1 MTDSEK
7 LDLLLSEMQN
17 MKAEMQKTRSETQE
31 LRTENQAEIRE
42 MRAEIQ
48 GLRAET
54 QSMRAENQDIQ
65 KDIHEIRQ
73 KVNRLEVGQ
82 AELKREIYRIDRKI
96 SDTYNLALD
105 AWGQGVENRTYLE
118 ENLQKA

>member
-1 MTDSEK
+1 
-7 LDLLLSEMQN
+7 
-17 MKAEMQKTRSETQE
+17 
-31 LRTENQAEIRE
+31 

-48 GLRAET
+48 GLWAET
-54 QSMRAENQDIQ
+54 QCIRAENQDI
-65 KDIHEIRQ
+65 KNDIREIGK

-105 AWGQGVENRTYLE
+105 AWGQGMENRIYLE
-118 ENLQKA
+118 EHTSKA